1 MDINIENAAAIR
13 AKLWR
18 LMGDIPAPFL
28 PQIDILASEDRDS
41 IQLTRFAFKNGV
53 GDRVPGILLIPHG
66 VAQPAPAVLYHHE
79 HGGKYALGKDA
90 ALHVREN
97 GYAPGI
103 ALAEAGFV
111 VLCID
116 CYGFGERNI
125 QGPAGIAESGAI
137 TEQSLFKHFLWQGKS
152 LWGMIL
158 HDDLCAFEILRSRP
172 EVDENRIGVAG
183 MSLGASRSTW
193 VAALDDRVKA
203 VAPISQMTRYRDF
216 ADQAHYRLHSI
227 YYFMHGMLTS
237 GLDME
242 HLVALTAPRYQLIL
256 TGDSDPLSPISGI
269 HAVAAYARE
278 VYASMDAADQ
288 FELRLWQ
295 GVAHAYLPQM
305 FEAMR
310 DAFLQRL

>member
-1 MDINIENAAAIR
+1 MDMNMNDAASIR
-13 AKLWR
+13 ARIWR
-18 LMGDIPAPFL
+18 LLGDIPKPFL
-28 PQIDILASEDRDS
+28 PQIETLGVEAGDS
-41 IQLTRFAFKNGV
+41 CQLLRFAFINGV
-53 GDRVPGILLIPHG
+53 GDRVPGLLLIPRD
-66 VAQPAPAVLYHHE
+66 VAFPAPSVLYHHE

-90 ALHVREN
+90 ALKVREN
-97 GYAPGI
+97 GYAPGL

-116 CYGFGERNI
+116 CYGFGERNT
-125 QGPAGIAESGAI
+125 QGPAGAVESGAV

-152 LWGMIL
+152 LWGMIM
-158 HDDLCAFEILRSRP
+158 HDDLCALELLLSRP

-193 VAALDDRVKA
+193 VAALDERVKA

-216 ADQAHYRLHSI
+216 ADQGEYRLHSI
-227 YYFMHGMLTS
+227 YYFTHGFLAS

-242 HLVALTAPRYQLIL
+242 HIVALTAPRFQLIL
-256 TGDSDPLSPISGI
+256 TGDSDPLSPIAGI
-269 HAVAAYARE
+269 HTVAEYARR
-278 VYASMDAADQ
+278 VYAEMDAADQ
-288 FELRLWQ
+288 FELRLWK

-310 DAFLQRL
+310 DAFVERL